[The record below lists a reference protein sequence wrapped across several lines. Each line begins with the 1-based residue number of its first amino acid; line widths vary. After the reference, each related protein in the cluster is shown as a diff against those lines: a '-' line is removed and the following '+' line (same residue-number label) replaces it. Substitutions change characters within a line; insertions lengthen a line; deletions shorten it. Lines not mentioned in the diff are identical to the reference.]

1 VRRLRE
7 TSPSAALYPI
17 ERCWL
22 RLLITIVV
30 VGPVLAAAGLGG
42 TLFGLAVFLVI
53 FAVVATTLITH
64 ELRPAVRLSS
74 GMNRSERAPRA

>member
-1 VRRLRE
+1 V
-7 TSPSAALYPI
+7 

-22 RLLITIVV
+22 RLLVTVVV
-30 VGPVLAAAGLGG
+30 VGPVLAAVGLGG

-53 FAVVATTLITH
+53 FTVAATLLIGH

-74 GMNRSERAPRA
+74 GMERRERVPRA